1 MRACLRET
9 DTVARLGG
17 DEFAVLLAPLQRP
30 QDAIRVVEH
39 ILSSLR
45 EPIML
50 KSGTSVTAPVS
61 IGIATYPAHGGTAEA
76 LLRAADGAMYDAK
89 RRSGH
94 GKAPRRTAPTR
105 GEEKGGGTWH
115 CTNHPQ
121 DRIGACLRPRRGGT
135 AASWRPGLA
144 GCQTAPYR
152 KLTAQQV
159 ETLRQQ
165 GFHLTGPGWELDLSE
180 KVLFGFDDDAIPPER
195 QSNLRRIGQA
205 LLGAG
210 IDHVRL
216 DGHTDDAGSTD
227 YNLKL
232 SLRRAQAIA
241 GVLVSAGFA
250 RDDIEVRALGM
261 SRPVADNHTPEG
273 RAQNRRVAIIVTV
286 D

>member
-1 MRACLRET
+1 MGTARTTRKTASAHACARATAAL
-9 DTVARLGG
+9 
-17 DEFAVLLAPLQRP
+17 LLA
-30 QDAIRVVEH
+30 
-39 ILSSLR
+39 
-45 EPIML
+45 
-50 KSGTSVTAPVS
+50 G
-61 IGIATYPAHGGTAEA
+61 A
-76 LLRAADGAMYDAK
+76 LA
-89 RRSGH
+89 
-94 GKAPRRTAPTR
+94 
-105 GEEKGGGTWH
+105 
-115 CTNHPQ
+115 
-121 DRIGACLRPRRGGT
+121 
-135 AASWRPGLA
+135 LA

-165 GFHLTGPGWELDLSE
+165 GFHLTGLGWELDLSE

-195 QSNLRRIGQA
+195 QNNLRRIGQV
-205 LLGAG
+205 LLGVG